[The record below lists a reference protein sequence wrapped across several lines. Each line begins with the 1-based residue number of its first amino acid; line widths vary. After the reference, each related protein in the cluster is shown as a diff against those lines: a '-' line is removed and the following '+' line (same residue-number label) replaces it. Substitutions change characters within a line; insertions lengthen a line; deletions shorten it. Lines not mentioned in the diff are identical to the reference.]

1 MTIIALTIAVVAA
14 AVSYRLYAGTMDT
27 RYKNS
32 ALDIARTAAA
42 LSDSDAVARYAD
54 AVLAIYRQDPAPEW
68 TDAAAEQAY
77 YAQYAAIPDDYYHQ
91 LYTLLQS
98 VKTNNR
104 DVLYLYL
111 FVLDPESRTGIY
123 LLDVDNS
130 DSACPMGTRDVIYPQ
145 NYGVFDDPA
154 QGFPAYITHS
164 DFGWLCSAGA
174 PITTDD
180 GTVVG
185 YAMVD
190 ISMDAVMADRA
201 AFLRNLILAVLAAT
215 VVLVAVFI
223 AIIRRTVVRPINQ
236 LADATANFVRHRQA
250 GEEGLARL
258 AIHTGD
264 EMTRSRTWPSRY
276 SRWNRT

>member
-32 ALDIARTAAA
+32 ALDIARTAA

-130 DSACPMGTRDVIYPQ
+130 DSACPMGTWDVIYPQ

-236 LADATANFVRHRQA
+236 LADATANLCA
-250 GEEGLARL
+250 TARPGRKVWPGWPS
-258 AIHTGD
+258 TPG
-264 EMTRSRTWPSRY
+264 TRSRTWPSRY